1 MEPHRAGTIA
11 VVGRP
16 NVGKSTLVNRLVGQK
31 LSITSRRPQTTR
43 HRILGVVSRPGA
55 QYVFVDTPGLQ
66 SEHGSVLNRRMQR
79 TAIEALREVDVIVL
93 VVEALRLKAADRAA
107 VALLP
112 PDVPVLLAANKVD
125 LVKDKR
131 VLLPFIESAAKLH
144 GFEALVPVSAKTGS
158 QAEELLAALLPWL
171 PEGPPLYAPDA
182 LTDRHER
189 FLAAELVREKL
200 FRLLGEELPYAAA
213 VEIERFEVEGRLRRI
228 SAAILVDKRGQKA
241 IVIGKA
247 GDKLKA
253 IGTQARIDME
263 KLFGSKVF
271 LELWVKVKPGWMDD
285 PVTLKRLGY
294 D

>member
-1 MEPHRAGTIA
+1 MQPQRAGTIA

-66 SEHGSVLNRRMQR
+66 SEHGSVLNRRMQH
-79 TAIEALREVDVIVL
+79 AAVEALRQVDEIVL

-107 VALLP
+107 IALLP
-112 PDVPVLLAANKVD
+112 PGAPVLLAVNKVD
-125 LVKDKR
+125 LVRDKR
-131 VLLPFIESAAKLH
+131 ALLPFIESAAKLH
-144 GFEALVPVSAKTGS
+144 AFKAVVPVSAKTGS
-158 QAEELLAALLPWL
+158 QADELLAELLPWL
-171 PEGPPLYAPDA
+171 PEGPPLYPSDA
-182 LTDRHER
+182 LTDRNER

-213 VEIERFEVEGRLRRI
+213 VEIERFEIEGRLRRI
-228 SAAILVDKRGQKA
+228 SAAILVDKPGQKA

-247 GDKLKA
+247 GDKLKT
-253 IGTQARIDME
+253 IGTQARLDME
-263 KLFGSKVF
+263 KLFGGKVF

-285 PVTLKRLGY
+285 PVALNRLGY